1 MTEPAPPT
9 IDSAPK
15 PGPPP
20 YAPHSGTVHPQA
32 PTPQEYQGPGVVP
45 YQPNYY
51 TPPHQ
56 QPVMQQPMPM
66 QTMQS
71 HNTTVVV
78 AGLGGGGPVDAPP
91 RGWSTGLCGC
101 FEDVMGCLCVMF
113 CQECYGCHLASKAG
127 ETCCLPCC
135 VPYWLVSL
143 RAHIRGKHNIQGS
156 ICDDCCMV
164 VCCYQCTMCQL
175 SREINNINNGRAA
188 R

>member
-78 AGLGGGGPVDAPP
+78 AGLGGGGPVYAPP

-101 FEDVMGCLCVMF
+101 FEDVMGCLNKSPYVDSTRAHMWLQ
-113 CQECYGCHLASKAG
+113 QEPI
-127 ETCCLPCC
+127 CCLNKS
-135 VPYWLVSL
+135 PYVVST
-143 RAHIRGKHNIQGS
+143 RAHMWFQQEP
-156 ICDDCCMV
+156 
-164 VCCYQCTMCQL
+164 VCCL
-175 SREINNINNGRAA
+175 NR
-188 R
+188 